1 MRDDANLEQDGS
13 LGEREKAGT
22 ESRNTKKYPTGLSD
36 QSECESKKRGQ
47 RIAHVSAKLLLSISS
62 IY

>member
-13 LGEREKAGT
+13 LGDREKAQSQ
-22 ESRNTKKYPTGLSD
+22 EILRRKNPTGLSD

-47 RIAHVSAKLLLSISS
+47 GIAHVSAKLLLAMST